1 MNLSRDEL
9 LTLIP
14 QWVALTRDRQ
24 IDSGLSR
31 EEALKNAR
39 VLRHRLDEGLLEP
52 GGLKTDE
59 SLKDVLHGLVQ
70 LVTQIEPRPGRA
82 LAHEATA
89 VWALLRSLPWRD
101 DVLDEKFELIEWCAV
116 AGLEAYG
123 RDLVT
128 IKSVRRAFL
137 NGEELPVSTQAGTS
151 QRSESRLEGP
161 SLEATQ
167 RNLEAFFDD
176 RLVGQLTAES
186 CWDLCLAIRAFR
198 NTLPRV
204 VQQSAIR
211 LFKAL
216 DPCRVTVGYFDEQDF
231 FRGYAS
237 FLAGSTSRILGFST
251 EAHAWLETAEA
262 IFGTTLTPEL
272 LLPEVAAE
280 RTAMEYEHKNFMRA
294 LATSRAVGPICERA
308 GLWRA
313 NVKCRVVEAA
323 SLKEQEHF
331 GEALLVFEDLRR
343 DRNLAKEPAMHAT
356 VLVKSTGILFS
367 LKRRAEALEAQT
379 EALRVLQSSNQPM
392 ALADLKGTIAETLRD
407 QGMLAE
413 AVVGYREAI
422 KDYEKIGMSTYV
434 AYVRVVVAETLL
446 AQGRVEEAEE
456 EIRSAM
462 PTIEKEQ
469 MVREGAAV
477 LALLRESSIQRRQA
491 DPNPL
496 RELRIQLL
504 SKVQH

>member
-1 MNLSRDEL
+1 LNLSRDEL
-9 LTLIP
+9 LALIP
-14 QWVALTRDRQ
+14 QWVALSRDRQ
-24 IDSGLSR
+24 IDPGLSR
-31 EEALKNAR
+31 EEALKRAR
-39 VLRHRLDEGLLEP
+39 LLRRRLDQGQLEP
-52 GGLKTDE
+52 GGLKADE

-82 LAHEATA
+82 LGEEATA
-89 VWALLRSLPWRD
+89 VWAFLRGLPWRD
-101 DVLDEKFELIEWCAV
+101 DLLDERFELIERCAI
-116 AGLEAYG
+116 AGLEAFG

-137 NGEELPVSTQAGTS
+137 NGEELPVSARAGTS
-151 QRSESRLEGP
+151 QRSDFRLEGP

-167 RNLEAFFDD
+167 QNLEAFFDD

-186 CWDLCLAIRAFR
+186 CWDLCLAIRVFR
-198 NTLPRV
+198 NTQPRV

-211 LFKAL
+211 VFKAL
-216 DPCRVTVGYFDEQDF
+216 DPSRVTVGCFDEQDF

-237 FLAGSTSRILGFST
+237 YLAGCTSRLLGLST
-251 EAHAWLETAEA
+251 EEHAWMDTAEA

-280 RTAMEYEHKNFMRA
+280 RTAMEYEHKNFVRA
-294 LATSRAVGPICERA
+294 LAAARAVGPICERA

-313 NVKCRVVEAA
+313 NVKCRVVEAS

-343 DRNLAKEPAMHAT
+343 DRNLAKEPSMHST
-356 VLVKSTGILFS
+356 VLVRITAVLFT
-367 LKRRAEALEAQT
+367 LKRRVEALEAEK
-379 EALRVLQSSNQPM
+379 EALRVVQSSNQPM
-392 ALADLKGTIAETLRD
+392 ALADLKGTIAENLRD
-407 QGMLAE
+407 EGMLGE
-413 AVVGYREAI
+413 AVIGYREAI
-422 KDYEKIGMSTYV
+422 KDYEKIGMSIYV
-434 AYVRVVVAETLL
+434 AYIRVVVAETLL

-456 EIRSAM
+456 EIRLAM

-469 MVREGAAV
+469 MIREGAAV
-477 LALLRESSIQRRQA
+477 LALLRDSSIQRRQA

-496 RELRIQLL
+496 RELRKQLL